1 MKLRDLVPVLFDEV
15 CVLVFVRFADGTVIR
30 PVYSGFLCTCKDP
43 DLLDQK
49 ICSIHAMGSGRVNIT
64 LA

>member
-15 CVLVFVRFADGTVIR
+15 DVRVADGTVIR
-30 PVYSGFLCTCKDP
+30 TVYSGFLCTCKDP

>member
-1 MKLRDLVPVLFDEV
+1 MKLKDLVTVLFDEV
-15 CVLVFVRFADGTVIR
+15 DVRVSDGTVIR
-30 PVYSGFLCTCKDP
+30 TVYSGFLCTCNDP